1 MTGLTALIDDLRTKW
16 QDYQR
21 SIADWRD
28 LQACDPDLVAA
39 MASDLNVSVREFETI
54 VANSAGTDRL
64 MDGMMAAFQLDGAA
78 LREEAPGTLRDAEL
92 TCARCRARKRCA
104 RELSAGTAA
113 ENARHFCPNTELF
126 GMLGQ
131 NAFIGSADSM

>member
-1 MTGLTALIDDLRTKW
+1 MTGLTAFLDDFRTKW

-39 MASDLNVSVREFETI
+39 MASDLNLSVRDFERI
-54 VANSAGTDRL
+54 VANGAGSDRL
-64 MDGMMAAFQLDGAA
+64 MEGMMAAFQLDGAE
-78 LREEAPGTLRDAEL
+78 LRKEAPATLRDAEL
-92 TCARCRARKRCA
+92 TCARCSARKRCA
-104 RELSAGTAA
+104 RELAAGTAA
-113 ENARHFCPNTELF
+113 VNAKHFCPNADLF
-126 GMLGQ
+126 AMLEH